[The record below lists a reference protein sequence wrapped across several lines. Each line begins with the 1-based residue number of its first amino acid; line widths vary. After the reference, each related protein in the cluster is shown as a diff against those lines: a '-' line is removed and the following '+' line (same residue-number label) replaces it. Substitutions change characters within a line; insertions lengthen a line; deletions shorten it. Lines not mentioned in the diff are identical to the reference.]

1 MYQLVVYSMTEF
13 MGTVTTGLSSSAW
26 KKVHKEG
33 YFVTRVKVV
42 KIEYGCCARKL
53 LEA

>member
-1 MYQLVVYSMTEF
+1 MYRLVVYSMTGR

-26 KKVHKEG
+26 KKVRKEG
-33 YFVTRVKVV
+33 YQGKGSQDRSTVV
-42 KIEYGCCARKL
+42 EL